1 MEQDKQW
8 KEEQRHFTAVRNI
21 ITENITAYEKQYKER
36 KEETLKLFQEVQSG
50 NVELYDQ
57 MMTSK
62 SLEEHSKNQLKNYKA
77 AKDKPYFG
85 MIDYR
90 NMDNGKRER
99 IFLGKHGIWQDVT
112 EAVVVDWRT
121 PIATVYYENEPGRGS
136 YSIPD
141 GTKYE
146 IDLKNKRT
154 YDIEKGKLIGFYDSD
169 VAAND
174 ELLVKYLS
182 KNREA
187 VLGDIIA
194 TIQKEQNEIIRANP
208 FHNIIVQG
216 VAGSG
221 KTTVAMHR
229 ISYIMYN
236 YKERFTSNEF
246 CVVGGSDVLID
257 YITGGLPELEV
268 YDVKHMRMDG
278 LLTYLL
284 KKQWLKKYSIQQIPI
299 EESYKSKM
307 LFIRELE
314 KYLMLLRKRA
324 FAKSEVKDSLLGV
337 LLSEQNNRQ
346 LVQQNEAMSV
356 NSLLTLLDERLRQ
369 RIKMESQGRDEVDIC
384 KRKLNEYKQHFTA
397 RKITTSLV
405 KVYTQFLEA
414 YQMVQM
420 QDTTACRARISKG
433 EFDVYDIAAMVLI
446 DYRLFRKTQD
456 DEFGQM
462 FIDEAQDFGPSIYYV
477 LHEVLPAC
485 YFTIMGDVSQN
496 INYETGMNS
505 WREFTMK
512 IFCDEKDEFR
522 TLSKSYRNTIEI
534 SKYAGKVLKYASDHA
549 YHIDPVI
556 RHGAPVH
563 GIRTVSGQEAAAA
576 CAEHIK
582 KLLKKEY
589 ETIAVICFED
599 RWEESIRKWLDANGI
614 TCNDNEAGGFQK
626 GVSVMPVSMTKGL
639 EFDCA
644 FLWKPDMEAY
654 KSNPRL
660 AKQIYVACTRA
671 LHELFILL

>member
-1 MEQDKQW
+1 MNQEEQW
-8 KEEQRHFTAVRNI
+8 KQEQRHFTAVRNI
-21 ITENITAYEKQYKER
+21 ISENITAYDRQLKQR
-36 KEETLKLFQEVQSG
+36 REETLKLFQEVQSG
-50 NVELYDQ
+50 NVELYDR

-62 SLEEHSKNQLKNYKA
+62 SLEEHSEKQLQNYKA
-77 AKDKPYFG
+77 SLDKPYFG

-90 NMDNGKRER
+90 NLDNGKREH
-99 IFLGKHGIWQDVT
+99 IFLGKHGVWRDMT

-121 PIATVYYENEPGRGS
+121 PIATVYYENEPGRGC
-136 YSIPD
+136 YAIPD
-141 GTKYE
+141 GTTYE

-154 YDIEKGKLIGFYDSD
+154 YDIEKGKLVGFYDSD

-182 KNREA
+182 KNRDT

-246 CVVGGSDVLID
+246 CVVGGSDVLVD

-268 YDVKHMRMDG
+268 YDVKHMTMNG
-278 LLTYLL
+278 LMTYLL
-284 KKQWLKKYSIQQIPI
+284 KKQWQKKYKLQMVPI
-299 EESYKSKM
+299 EESYKSRM

-314 KYLMLLRKRA
+314 KYLMLQRKRA
-324 FAKSEVKDSLLGV
+324 LAKSEVKDSILGI
-337 LLSEQNNRQ
+337 LLSEKNNRQ
-346 LVQQNEAMSV
+346 LIEQNPAMSV
-356 NSLLTLLDERLRQ
+356 NRLLMLLDERLRQ
-369 RIKMESQGRDEVDIC
+369 RIKLESQGRDEVDIL
-384 KRKLNEYKQHFTA
+384 KRKLNEYKQYYA
-397 RKITTSLV
+397 SRKITSSIV
-405 KVYTQFLEA
+405 KVYEGFLEA
-414 YQMVQM
+414 YGMMQM
-420 QDTTACRARISKG
+420 QDTLACRQRIQKG
-433 EFDVYDIAAMVLI
+433 EFDIYDIAALVLI
-446 DYRLFRKTQD
+446 DYRLFRKEQD

-462 FIDEAQDFGPSIYYV
+462 FIDEAQDFGPSVYYV
-477 LHEVLPAC
+477 LHEVLPDC

-496 INYETGMNS
+496 INYETGMNN
-505 WREFTMK
+505 WRDFTMK
-512 IFCDEKDEFR
+512 IFCDERDEFR

-534 SKYAGKVLKYASDHA
+534 SKYAGKILKYASDQA

-563 GIRTVSGQEAAAA
+563 GIRTISGQEAAAA
-576 CAEHIK
+576 CAERIK
-582 KLLKKEY
+582 KLLKSEY
-589 ETIAVICFED
+589 QTIAIICFED
-599 RWEESIRKWLDANGI
+599 RWQKQIIKWLDANGVV
-614 TCNDNEAGGFQK
+614 CNDNEKGGFQK
-626 GVSVMPVSMTKGL
+626 GVSVMPVAMTKGL

-654 KSNPRL
+654 KNNPKL

-671 LHELFILL
+671 LHELFIML